1 MKARATK
8 SGIEV
13 MVKYIEVGGE
23 RVSLERPVVMGILNV
38 TPDSFYDGGRYT
50 SELKII
56 ERIHEIVEQGAGI
69 IDVGAYSTRPGAEFV
84 DEREELSRLSFAVE
98 LVRKYYPHLPVSIDT
113 FRANVA
119 REIRHCLGDVIVN
132 DISGGT
138 MDEKMF
144 ETVAEMNV
152 PYILMHIQGT
162 PRDMQVNPHYEDVVG
177 EVRQF
182 LAERIARLN
191 ALGFNKIIID
201 QGFGFGKTLKH
212 NYRLMERIGDFLTLD
227 YPLLVGIS
235 RKTMIWKLLGCTP
248 KDALNGTTVLNT
260 IALLKGA
267 HILRVHDVRE
277 AVEAVKIVEEL
288 KRNS

>member
-1 MKARATK
+1 
-8 SGIEV
+8 

-23 RVSLERPVVMGILNV
+23 RVSMERPVVMGILNV

-162 PRDMQVNPHYEDVVG
+162 PRDMQVNPRYEDVVG

-201 QGFGFGKTLKH
+201 QGFGFGKTLEH

-248 KDALNGTTVLNT
+248 KEALNGTTVLNT

>member
-1 MKARATK
+1 
-8 SGIEV
+8 

-201 QGFGFGKTLKH
+201 QGFGFGKTLEH
-212 NYRLMERIGDFLTLD
+212 NYRLMERIEDFLTLD

-248 KDALNGTTVLNT
+248 KEALNGTTVLNT

>member
-1 MKARATK
+1 
-8 SGIEV
+8 

-182 LAERIARLN
+182 LAERIAHLN

-201 QGFGFGKTLKH
+201 QGFGFGKTLEH
-212 NYRLMERIGDFLTLD
+212 NYRLMEGIGDFLTLD

-235 RKTMIWKLLGCTP
+235 RKTMI
-248 KDALNGTTVLNT
+248 
-260 IALLKGA
+260 
-267 HILRVHDVRE
+267 
-277 AVEAVKIVEEL
+277 
-288 KRNS
+288 

>member
-1 MKARATK
+1 
-8 SGIEV
+8 

-201 QGFGFGKTLKH
+201 QGFGFGKTLEH

-248 KDALNGTTVLNT
+248 KEALNGTTVLNT

>member
-1 MKARATK
+1 
-8 SGIEV
+8 
-13 MVKYIEVGGE
+13 MVNYIEVGGE

-38 TPDSFYDGGRYT
+38 TPDSFYDGGCYT

-162 PRDMQVNPHYEDVVG
+162 PRDMQVNPCYQDVVG

-182 LAERIARLN
+182 LVERIARLN

-201 QGFGFGKTLKH
+201 QGFGFGKTLEH
-212 NYRLMERIGDFLTLD
+212 NYRLMEHIEDFLTLG

-248 KDALNGTTVLNT
+248 KEALNGTTVLNT

>member
-1 MKARATK
+1 
-8 SGIEV
+8 

-201 QGFGFGKTLKH
+201 QGFGFGKTLEH
-212 NYRLMERIGDFLTLD
+212 NYRLMEHIGDFLTLD

-248 KDALNGTTVLNT
+248 KEALNGTTVLNT

>member
-1 MKARATK
+1 
-8 SGIEV
+8 

-113 FRANVA
+113 FRSNVA

-191 ALGFNKIIID
+191 AIGFNKIIID
-201 QGFGFGKTLKH
+201 QGFGFGKTLEH

-248 KDALNGTTVLNT
+248 KEALNGTTVLNT

>member
-1 MKARATK
+1 
-8 SGIEV
+8 
-13 MVKYIEVGGE
+13 MVNYIEVGGE

-38 TPDSFYDGGRYT
+38 TPDSFYDGGCYT

-162 PRDMQVNPHYEDVVG
+162 PRDMQVNPCYQDVVG

-182 LAERIARLN
+182 LVERIARLN

-212 NYRLMERIGDFLTLD
+212 NYRLMEHIEDFLTLD

-248 KDALNGTTVLNT
+248 KEALNGTTVLNT

>member
-1 MKARATK
+1 
-8 SGIEV
+8 
-13 MVKYIEVGGE
+13 MVNYIEVGGE
-23 RVSLERPVVMGILNV
+23 RVSLKRPVV
-38 TPDSFYDGGRYT
+38 
-50 SELKII
+50 LKII

-201 QGFGFGKTLKH
+201 QGFGFGKTLEH

-248 KDALNGTTVLNT
+248 KEALNGTTVLNT

>member
-1 MKARATK
+1 
-8 SGIEV
+8 

-201 QGFGFGKTLKH
+201 QGFGFGKTLEH

-248 KDALNGTTVLNT
+248 KDALNGTMVLNT

>member
-1 MKARATK
+1 
-8 SGIEV
+8 
-13 MVKYIEVGGE
+13 MVNYIEVGGE

-38 TPDSFYDGGRYT
+38 TPDSFYDGGCYT

-201 QGFGFGKTLKH
+201 QGFGFGKTLEH

-248 KDALNGTTVLNT
+248 KEALNGTTVLNT

>member
-1 MKARATK
+1 
-8 SGIEV
+8 

-191 ALGFNKIIID
+191 AIGFNKIIID
-201 QGFGFGKTLKH
+201 QGFGFGKTLEH

-248 KDALNGTTVLNT
+248 KEALNGTTVLNT

>member
-1 MKARATK
+1 
-8 SGIEV
+8 
-13 MVKYIEVGGE
+13 MVNYIEVGGE

-38 TPDSFYDGGRYT
+38 TPDSFYDGGCYT

-182 LAERIARLN
+182 LAERIAHLN
-191 ALGFNKIIID
+191 ALGLNKIIID
-201 QGFGFGKTLKH
+201 QGFGFGKTLEH

-248 KDALNGTTVLNT
+248 KEALNGTTVLNT

>member
-1 MKARATK
+1 
-8 SGIEV
+8 

-182 LAERIARLN
+182 LAERIAHLN

-201 QGFGFGKTLKH
+201 QGFGFGKTLEH
-212 NYRLMERIGDFLTLD
+212 NYRLMEGIGDFLTLD
-227 YPLLVGIS
+227 YPSLVGIS

-248 KDALNGTTVLNT
+248 KEALNGTTVLNT

>member
-1 MKARATK
+1 
-8 SGIEV
+8 

-201 QGFGFGKTLKH
+201 QGFGFGKTLEH
-212 NYRLMERIGDFLTLD
+212 NYRLMEHIEDFLTLD

-248 KDALNGTTVLNT
+248 KEALNGTTVLNT

>member
-1 MKARATK
+1 
-8 SGIEV
+8 

-69 IDVGAYSTRPGAEFV
+69 IDVGAYSTRAGAEFV

-201 QGFGFGKTLKH
+201 QGFGFGKTLEH

-248 KDALNGTTVLNT
+248 KEALNGTTVLNT

>member
-1 MKARATK
+1 
-8 SGIEV
+8 

-182 LAERIARLN
+182 LAERIAHLN

-201 QGFGFGKTLKH
+201 QGFGFGKTLEH

-248 KDALNGTTVLNT
+248 KEALNGTTVLNT

>member
-1 MKARATK
+1 
-8 SGIEV
+8 

-162 PRDMQVNPHYEDVVG
+162 PRDMQVNPRYEDVVG

-201 QGFGFGKTLKH
+201 QGFGFGKTLEH
-212 NYRLMERIGDFLTLD
+212 NYRLMERIEDFLTLD

-248 KDALNGTTVLNT
+248 KEALNGTTVLNT